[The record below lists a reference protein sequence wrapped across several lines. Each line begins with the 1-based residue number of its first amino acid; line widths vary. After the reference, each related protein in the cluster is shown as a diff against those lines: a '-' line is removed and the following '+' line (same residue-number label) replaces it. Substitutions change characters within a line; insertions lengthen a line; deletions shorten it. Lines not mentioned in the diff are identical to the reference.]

1 MAKMM
6 DARPTKYEG
15 EAKTWDC
22 IKDNLWDEVICYYNR
37 QVNNREFD
45 FCLLIEDIGLVIIEV
60 KGWTPGHIKKV
71 ESPDKI
77 YLSNGTVS
85 TSPKKQARGYSFAL
99 RNILNEKYGI
109 NPDVMEMVCYPFIS
123 ESDYIRLGLNVVSE
137 AEYTLFREDILSSQN
152 FNAKIY
158 NVYINTNYSA
168 YDVMRNDVY
177 NICRKHFE
185 PTYEIQPP
193 KPKMVP
199 YSVLT
204 VLTEPLTLSKV
215 EEIIDSY
222 FHGTKQI
229 IFTAYEE
236 DLCLLVKY
244 LSNMLNKKGICIDGV
259 NLSIGNS
266 SENTVEIANKKISI
280 FNFEAIYLP
289 NYTITESLVLENG
302 ITTDEQKA
310 VLLDLSKCSSFNLNQ
325 YMVEHADVNSN
336 IQVKAGAGTGKTYSM
351 VSRIAF
357 LCHASS
363 NSGVL
368 DVANEIAMLTFTSD
382 AATNMKVRLKKLFVN
397 YFILTSNTKYLDLV
411 SGIEKMR
418 ISTIHSFAKEII
430 SLTSSVLGIGTN
442 FMTVVGQ
449 YERQKIFDKVFDE
462 YLQGKNQEEPMF
474 FENLPF
480 DLYDLKKYFLS
491 FAKLLYDKGCD
502 IKAVPI
508 ESFSEPIEAIPYI
521 NEIFEKVIIRAEKE
535 FTKFMFDNNS
545 IHMSEYMIYMS
556 KCIADKSFNKNLFA
570 FKYVFIDEFQDT
582 DDAQI
587 SAFIEMQKKLGFLF
601 FIVGDLKQSIYRFR
615 GATMDAFKKMGCGN
629 GNWLS
634 FSLNTNYRSDSRL
647 LEQYDRLFSALGKVN
662 HLPYDDIIDR
672 LKGIK
677 VNTDYEDGV
686 QVQRVPYTGE
696 DLKNNTY
703 FDMLFRIVSE
713 QKNKL
718 EELLKK
724 KKAKGKALSLPERT
738 IAILTRKNYEIDNI
752 LNAAKK
758 RLSNGEINFEI
769 QSDSSG
775 DLYSMDCAIDL
786 CKLTSALSNP
796 YAPSYLYD
804 LIQSNNVNVEFSL
817 SSILGKSKEEK
828 VRILT
833 DCLNQYFK
841 EVLNL
846 DWESLIYEVQ
856 NQPILKNLR
865 IIYEATKPWK
875 SFSSDKLKQEHYRT
889 NYELVFEELSARNK
903 RTYLTLDS
911 VNESLHI
918 AITAGMETKSRE
930 INSDDD
936 GIRII
941 CTTVHKSKGLEYGT
955 VILPYTNSA
964 INVPHKNTIDVTC
977 IDGKIGYCFSGE
989 DAQYCNEYYSLDAE
1003 LEETTMEETR
1013 ILYVAMTRAINN
1025 FLWFYQTDSKTYNW
1039 SSLLKDL

>member
-109 NPDVMEMVCYPFIS
+109 NPDVMEIVCYPFIS

-137 AEYTLFREDILSSQN
+137 AVYTLFREDILSSQN

-266 SENTVEIANKKISI
+266 SENTVEIVNKKISI

-310 VLLDLSKCSSFNLNQ
+310 VLSDLSKCSSFNLNQ

-411 SGIEKMR
+411 SGLEKMR

-430 SLTSSVLGIGTN
+430 SLTSSALGIGTN

-508 ESFSEPIEAIPYI
+508 ESFGEPIVAIPYI

-677 VNTDYEDGV
+677 VNTDYEDGA
-686 QVQRVPYTGE
+686 QVQRIPYTGE
-696 DLKNNTY
+696 NLKNNTY
-703 FDMLFRIVSE
+703 FDMLFRIVGE

-718 EELLKK
+718 EELLEK

-738 IAILTRKNYEIDNI
+738 IAILTRKNYEIDKI

-796 YAPSYLYD
+796 YDPSYLYD

-817 SSILGKSKEEK
+817 SSIFGNSKEEK

-846 DWESLIYEVQ
+846 DWESLVFEVQ

-875 SFSSDKLKQEHYRT
+875 SFSSDRLKQEHYRT
-889 NYELVFEELSARNK
+889 NY
-903 RTYLTLDS
+903 
-911 VNESLHI
+911 
-918 AITAGMETKSRE
+918 
-930 INSDDD
+930 
-936 GIRII
+936 
-941 CTTVHKSKGLEYGT
+941 
-955 VILPYTNSA
+955 A

-1025 FLWFYQTDSKTYNW
+1025 FIWFYQTDSNSYSW